1 MSAFFKRYLLRKFEG
16 SNKSFYEICS
26 CYITVLFNNKGQL
39 LYYNVGV
46 YALVESQEEYSLI
59 WKAKL
64 LTIQTKVNGKKMT
77 KKVKNEKTMDYC
89 DTITHQMT
97 SYIINLTL

>member
-1 MSAFFKRYLLRKFEG
+1 M
-16 SNKSFYEICS
+16 
-26 CYITVLFNNKGQL
+26 
-39 LYYNVGV
+39 GV

-64 LTIQTKVNGKKMT
+64 LTIQSKVNGKKMT

-89 DTITHQMT
+89 DTITH
-97 SYIINLTL
+97 